1 MSANIYIS
9 ILSAF
14 FVSYLIRVLPLT
26 LIRKP
31 ITNRFLK
38 SFLFYVPYVTLS
50 VMTFPAIVQA
60 TQSPIAGIAA
70 LVIGIVISYLGA
82 GLFPVACICC
92 AVVFIFELFLV
103 WFMFNYL
110 FFDLDGTLTDP
121 AEGIT
126 NSFIHAYKY
135 FGMEVPDYKTLCS
148 YIGPPLLDTFR
159 SSFGFSEEKAKEGVK
174 VYREYFSTK
183 GLFENLVYEGIPS
196 LLENLLKNGKTLVV
210 ATSKPEVYS
219 IQILKHFDLA
229 KYFTFICGSNEDESR
244 SKKDEVIKYALE
256 KCQISDNSKVLM
268 IGDRMH
274 DIIGAKKNGIKS
286 CGVLYGY
293 GSKDELENEG
303 ADFIVK
309 DVNDLQKI
317 CFSWFKKTSSFIK
330 KDDVFSYNLKKLT

>member
-1 MSANIYIS
+1 
-9 ILSAF
+9 
-14 FVSYLIRVLPLT
+14 
-26 LIRKP
+26 
-31 ITNRFLK
+31 
-38 SFLFYVPYVTLS
+38 
-50 VMTFPAIVQA
+50 
-60 TQSPIAGIAA
+60 
-70 LVIGIVISYLGA
+70 
-82 GLFPVACICC
+82 
-92 AVVFIFELFLV
+92 
-103 WFMFNYL
+103 MFNYL

-148 YIGPPLLDTFR
+148 YIGPPLLDTFKN
-159 SSFGFSEEKAKEGVK
+159 SFGFSEEKAKEGVK

-183 GLFENLVYEGIPS
+183 GLFENSVYEGIPS
-196 LLENLLKNGKTLVV
+196 ILENLLKNGKTLVV
-210 ATSKPEVYS
+210 ATSKPEIYS
-219 IQILKHFDLA
+219 IKILNHFNLA

-293 GSKDELENEG
+293 GSKEELIYEG
-303 ADFIVK
+303 ADFIAK
-309 DVNDLQKI
+309 DLVELEKI
-317 CFSWFKKTSSFIK
+317 CF
-330 KDDVFSYNLKKLT
+330 Y

>member
-1 MSANIYIS
+1 
-9 ILSAF
+9 
-14 FVSYLIRVLPLT
+14 
-26 LIRKP
+26 
-31 ITNRFLK
+31 
-38 SFLFYVPYVTLS
+38 
-50 VMTFPAIVQA
+50 
-60 TQSPIAGIAA
+60 
-70 LVIGIVISYLGA
+70 
-82 GLFPVACICC
+82 
-92 AVVFIFELFLV
+92 
-103 WFMFNYL
+103 MFDYL

-135 FGMEVPDYKTLCS
+135 FEMEVPDYKTLCS

-210 ATSKPEVYS
+210 ATSKPEIYS
-219 IQILKHFDLA
+219 IQILKHFDLS

-256 KCQISDNSKVLM
+256 KCQISDKSKVLM

-274 DIIGAKKNGIKS
+274 DIIGAKKNNIKS

-293 GSKDELENEG
+293 GNKEELINAG
-303 ADFIVK
+303 ADFIASTLNDVK
-309 DVNDLQKI
+309 NICLQY
-317 CFSWFKKTSSFIK
+317 S
-330 KDDVFSYNLKKLT
+330 